1 MSTAVPAR
9 TNRSGSASPAM
20 RCRPETSCLRQPAR
34 GQTHTSPCAL
44 SADRQRSGTQLLWI
58 EQQSQAGP
66 LVGSQPESMIV
77 PRGARRSDQK
87 AHPSRLEQA
96 CRFLRSWSC
105 EFDSRPPLQQRNAW
119 SGASLP
125 RAMRLYHGNRA
136 RAITW
141 AISPGGQGLSH
152 ATLEDSPRV
161 RPLGASDR
169 LDADIG
175 HPALAGSGC
184 SCPALTAHA
193 EDHLPPLSPSSQ
205 GKRNFDRTER
215 VEQAIRASQLQ
226 IEPSP

>member
-66 LVGSQPESMIV
+66 LVGSKPESMIV

-96 CRFLRSWSC
+96 RRFLPSWSRIRQMAHRNR
-105 EFDSRPPLQQRNAW
+105 ENSRESQWALSVSPYPVQPCRRMACAPCAAAT
-119 SGASLP
+119 SISAPMRRASSTS
-125 RAMRLYHGNRA
+125 RQ
-136 RAITW
+136 
-141 AISPGGQGLSH
+141 ISRTGRRSC
-152 ATLEDSPRV
+152 
-161 RPLGASDR
+161 
-169 LDADIG
+169 
-175 HPALAGSGC
+175 AGS
-184 SCPALTAHA
+184 PA
-193 EDHLPPLSPSSQ
+193 SVCCMSS
-205 GKRNFDRTER
+205 
-215 VEQAIRASQLQ
+215 SM
-226 IEPSP
+226 

>member
-58 EQQSQAGP
+58 EQRSRAEP
-66 LVGSQPESMIV
+66 LVGSKPESMIV

-152 ATLEDSPRV
+152 ATLENSPRV
-161 RPLGASDR
+161 NLSTLRHPRSSSTGWFRRQLARLSRPTRKINCRHFRAPRKASAQLR
-169 LDADIG
+169 PHRARRAG
-175 HPALAGSGC
+175 HS
-184 SCPALTAHA
+184 
-193 EDHLPPLSPSSQ
+193 
-205 GKRNFDRTER
+205 R
-215 VEQAIRASQLQ
+215 
-226 IEPSP
+226 